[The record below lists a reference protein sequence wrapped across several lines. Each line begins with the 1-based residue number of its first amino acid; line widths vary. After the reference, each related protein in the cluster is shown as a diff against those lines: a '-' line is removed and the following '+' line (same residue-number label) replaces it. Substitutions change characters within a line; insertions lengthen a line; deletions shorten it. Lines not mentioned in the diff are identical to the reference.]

1 MFWIF
6 CFWLT
11 AALLLLPLPFKL
23 NALITAKDTRSAFVK
38 YEEWANTLLLAIGL
52 MAFCSFTYPRSLP
65 LSKHGWQGWLL
76 LTIGVSIM
84 ALGRSAKLRHAT
96 EVFIGSQRCKD
107 RHYY

>member
-1 MFWIF
+1 M
-6 CFWLT
+6 
-11 AALLLLPLPFKL
+11 
-23 NALITAKDTRSAFVK
+23 K

-96 EVFIGSQRCKD
+96 EVLGAKGAKIAALFSTLTLLPMLIAVGLYAFS
-107 RHYY
+107 